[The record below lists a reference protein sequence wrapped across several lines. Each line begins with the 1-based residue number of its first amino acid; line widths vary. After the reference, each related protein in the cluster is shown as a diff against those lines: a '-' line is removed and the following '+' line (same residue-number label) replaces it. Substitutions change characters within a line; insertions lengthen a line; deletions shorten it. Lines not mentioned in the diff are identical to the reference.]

1 MLKRILV
8 AVSAILL
15 LVTPTRVLPQPA
27 TLDFCFHRGQLEAC
41 ADVNVGTLILPFCP
55 GGAVVGETFDGRV
68 AWGPLL
74 YQGPVTIAVD
84 AMRTPK
90 SRFPIYIEIVPLEA
104 PGIAY
109 CDVPGMVV
117 MVVSGRSGCE
127 PQPETLGPVSL
138 PLSVGQQYMVRA
150 QFFGD
155 PRGDYNTFLRCIRV
169 TSSPL
174 RTVVSEKSWSVTKA
188 LFR

>member
-1 MLKRILV
+1 MLQRVLV
-8 AVSAILL
+8 TVPAILL

-27 TLDFCFHRGQLEAC
+27 NLDFCFHRGQLEAC
-41 ADVNVGTLILPFCP
+41 ADLSVATLILPFCP
-55 GGAVVGETFDGRV
+55 GGSVLGETFYGRV
-68 AWGPLL
+68 SWGPLV
-74 YQGPVTIAVD
+74 YEGPVTIAVD

-104 PGIAY
+104 PGMAY

-127 PQPETLGPVSL
+127 PQPETLGPGPL
-138 PLSVGQQYMVRA
+138 PLSIGQQYMVRA
-150 QFFGD
+150 QFFGV
-155 PRGDYNTFLRCIRV
+155 PPGHYNTFLRCIRV

-174 RTVVSEKSWSVTKA
+174 RTPVSDKTWGAIKT